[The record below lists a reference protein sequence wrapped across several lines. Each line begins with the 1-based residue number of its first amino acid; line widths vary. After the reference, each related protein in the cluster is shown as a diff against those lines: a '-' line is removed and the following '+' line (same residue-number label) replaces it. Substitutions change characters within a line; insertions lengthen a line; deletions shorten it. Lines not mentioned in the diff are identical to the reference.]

1 MYIIGGGGGS
11 SPNRPPT
18 LCRLGCPVMDYL
30 SLYNTVTDR
39 HDRLKKKRC
48 RYLGKTDKEN

>member
-1 MYIIGGGGGS
+1 MYIIGGGGMGETP
-11 SPNRPPT
+11 PNRPPT

-39 HDRLKKKRC
+39 HDRLKKK
-48 RYLGKTDKEN
+48 GVDI

>member
-1 MYIIGGGGGS
+1 MYIHVIGGGGAEAP
-11 SPNRPPT
+11 PNRPPT

-39 HDRLKKKRC
+39 HDRLKKK
-48 RYLGKTDKEN
+48 GVDI